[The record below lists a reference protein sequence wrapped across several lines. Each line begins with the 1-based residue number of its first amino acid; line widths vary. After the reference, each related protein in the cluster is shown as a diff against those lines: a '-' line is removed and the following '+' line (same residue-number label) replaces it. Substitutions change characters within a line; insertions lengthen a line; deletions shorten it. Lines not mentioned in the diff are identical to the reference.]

1 MDSRKK
7 LYRARIKKSLCK
19 GKQGKKCT
27 KVKGCKIAK
36 GSKRSFCRKKKNK
49 STRKRLSASR

>member
-1 MDSRKK
+1 MESRKK

-36 GSKRSFCRKKKNK
+36 GSKRSFCRKKKNTTMK
-49 STRKRLSASR
+49 NKK

>member
-36 GSKRSFCRKKKNK
+36 GSKRSFCRKKRNTTMKN
-49 STRKRLSASR
+49 RK